1 MKISA
6 FFEKQLICIL
16 IIIGI
21 LPFGIL
27 ANARNKRS
35 HRQNNTTE
43 EKIDL
48 DRFFIDDSNI
58 FINIFRKD
66 LPLVRF
72 KNPHITTRIYDEIN
86 KKKYLKNADDE
97 LYIAPTPDSMLIIS
111 PCTNGISSVSISYDH
126 RYSKHSIH
134 VNRSG
139 RNVLI
144 FNDKTHPFRLLYS
157 EYIGH
162 IKYNG
167 HVIPIVTDEKYPIP
181 WIELDSTE
189 MANALIRL
197 DGIPCKNGWSIIPV
211 GGMLSE
217 PEQIDSLTRNEMIHS
232 WFDR

>member
-1 MKISA
+1 MEHL
-6 FFEKQLICIL
+6 FFSKKPVFLL

-21 LPFGIL
+21 LSFSIF
-27 ANARNKRS
+27 ADARNKRS
-35 HRQNNTTE
+35 QRQNVAIKQHE
-43 EKIDL
+43 EVVRIGDCVTRL
-48 DRFFIDDSNI
+48 S
-58 FINIFRKD
+58 NIFRKD

-72 KNPHITTRIYDEIN
+72 KNPHITSRIYDEIN

-97 LYIAPTPDSMLIIS
+97 LYIAPTPDSILIIS

-126 RYSKHSIH
+126 RYSKHNIH

-197 DGIPCKNGWSIIPV
+197 DGIPCKNSWSIIPV
-211 GGMLSE
+211 GGMLSDPE
-217 PEQIDSLTRNEMIHS
+217 PIDSLTRNEMIHS

>member
-1 MKISA
+1 MEHL
-6 FFEKQLICIL
+6 FFSKKPILLL

-97 LYIAPTPDSMLIIS
+97 LYIAPTPDSVIVLS
-111 PCTNGISSVSISYDH
+111 RCTHEIWFVTEKI
-126 RYSKHSIH
+126 
-134 VNRSG
+134 
-139 RNVLI
+139 L
-144 FNDKTHPFRLLYS
+144 DKKREYFYT

-197 DGIPCKNGWSIIPV
+197 DGIPCKNSWSIIPV
-211 GGMLSE
+211 GGMLSDPE
-217 PEQIDSLTRNEMIHS
+217 PIDSLTRNEMIHS